1 MDIKLVAIDLDGTT
15 LSSKDRLSSENKNAI
30 ENAIKKG
37 VLVVPSTGRAYNGI
51 PKEIMNIKG
60 IKYAITSNGGCVID
74 IDKGNIIYQNLL
86 PIHVCKNIITE
97 INKYSLY
104 MDVYINGKAFA
115 EKRFLETLHTQDI
128 TEERKNIILKTRTPV
143 ENLLS
148 FLDTQNSGVEK
159 LNINLGDKNLYEFLW
174 KKLDNDKNLC
184 ITTSLKNLIEI
195 NNSTTSKA
203 DGLKNLC
210 EYLNISHENT
220 MALGDGLNDTKMFE
234 FVNYSVAMENASEKV
249 KSCAKYITLT
259 NDKNG
264 LSAAFKRFIFQY

>member
-15 LSSKDRLSSENKNAI
+15 LSSKDTLSSENKLAI

-60 IKYAITSNGGCVID
+60 IKYAIKSNGGCVID

-86 PIHVCKNIITE
+86 PIHVCKNIINE

-159 LNINLGDKNLYEFLW
+159 LNINLSDNNLYEFLW

-249 KSCAKYITLT
+249 KSYAKYITST

-264 LSAAFKRFIFQY
+264 LSVAFKRFILQY